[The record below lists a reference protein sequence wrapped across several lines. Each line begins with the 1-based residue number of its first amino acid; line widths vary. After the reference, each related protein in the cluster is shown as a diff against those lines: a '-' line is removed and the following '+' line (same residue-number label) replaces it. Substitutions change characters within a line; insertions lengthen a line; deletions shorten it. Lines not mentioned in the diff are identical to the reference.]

1 MTTTRD
7 DLLKIFSSNVAAI
20 QFELDL
26 IKQRDRKLSDCV
38 FVWPNHWLAVKL
50 GRQDECRAVGI
61 VHATVVSAR
70 DKRVFTNGNRERA
83 ILMDREKALCGALVH
98 AVEILE
104 NFKEHA

>member
-38 FVWPNHWLAVKL
+38 FV
-50 GRQDECRAVGI
+50 
-61 VHATVVSAR
+61 
-70 DKRVFTNGNRERA
+70 
-83 ILMDREKALCGALVH
+83 
-98 AVEILE
+98 
-104 NFKEHA
+104 